1 MAVATVYGSV
11 EAIGRATHGVVCI
24 NRPTRTPPPR
34 LHRAGVQFH
43 TARVYQLTGAS
54 TQGQPQAKPDLAI
67 AANNNFQYTMPA
79 NSVTTLVL
87 TP

>member
-1 MAVATVYGSV
+1 MPNRMV
-11 EAIGRATHGVVCI
+11 IVCI
-24 NRPTRTPPPR
+24 NKADADATAAIAIT
-34 LHRAGVQFH
+34 HGVQFH

-54 TQGQPQAKPDLAI
+54 AQGQPQAKPDLAI

-87 TP
+87 PP